1 MTVPVLGEVLV
12 NQNKAIEA
20 LLAEQRKRDLEEFRE
35 MVENLKA
42 KFTYQKKVYHG
53 SALHEGGES
62 ALGQILGK
70 IDAKLSEI
78 KT

>member
-1 MTVPVLGEVLV
+1 MISLKWHTMTVPVLGEVLV

-20 LLAEQRKRDLEEFRE
+20 LLSEQRKRDLEEFRE
-35 MVENLKA
+35 MVKELSFDCEA
-42 KFTYQKKVYHG
+42 
-53 SALHEGGES
+53 SWAHERD
-62 ALGQILGK
+62 ILVK

>member
-12 NQNKAIEA
+12 NQNKAIEL

-35 MVENLKA
+35 MIVSEIGATASSGDETDLIQFALKRLNG
-42 KFTYQKKVYHG
+42 FIEQ
-53 SALHEGGES
+53 
-62 ALGQILGK
+62 